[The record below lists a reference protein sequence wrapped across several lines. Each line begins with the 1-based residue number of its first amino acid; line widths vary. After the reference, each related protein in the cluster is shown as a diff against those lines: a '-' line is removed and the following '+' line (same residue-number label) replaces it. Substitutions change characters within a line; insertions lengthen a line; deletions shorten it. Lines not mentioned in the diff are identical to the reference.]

1 MIPYEV
7 FLVANVNVS
16 ISHCSCD
23 LCIYYNNVI
32 NVYNIQQSLTFQKQ
46 AKTKKEKLSNKIKSN
61 IQVKYMDQ
69 IDQGFN
75 PLLF

>member
-1 MIPYEV
+1 MIPYEF

-16 ISHCSCD
+16 ISHSSCD

>member
-1 MIPYEV
+1 MN
-7 FLVANVNVS
+7 ANVNVS
-16 ISHCSCD
+16 ISHSSCD

>member
-1 MIPYEV
+1 M
-7 FLVANVNVS
+7 
-16 ISHCSCD
+16 
-23 LCIYYNNVI
+23 
-32 NVYNIQQSLTFQKQ
+32 TFQKQ
-46 AKTKKEKLSNKIKSN
+46 AKAKKKRLSNKIKSN